1 MSSGIDA
8 LTAAQSIIWGGGRRG
23 TDGHLKFWDGD
34 GRGAGGLVTQ
44 VLICGWNAGWRDA
57 YVQFIICRGGGGRD
71 ACRLVT
77 QILTCGWNAGWRD
90 AYVQFIIWGGGGR
103 GVDSL

>member
-23 TDGHLKFWDGD
+23 TDGHLKFWGGD

-44 VLICGWNAGWRDA
+44 V
-57 YVQFIICRGGGGRD
+57 
-71 ACRLVT
+71 
-77 QILTCGWNAGWRD
+77 LTCGWNAGWRD

-103 GVDSL
+103 GVDSLRAVADKTEIRKILNSVWANSYDRKI